1 MTILVIVMLVK
12 NDILSAD
19 GRCGKLRGD
28 FEAYN
33 AAFRASAGAFFLEL
47 KSVKYNRLITGS
59 EIRCAPAR
67 NVHNLPYQIVV
78 RVDFEVSW
86 FDISILE
93 LSESNA

>member
-1 MTILVIVMLVK
+1 M
-12 NDILSAD
+12 
-19 GRCGKLRGD
+19 
-28 FEAYN
+28 
-33 AAFRASAGAFFLEL
+33 
-47 KSVKYNRLITGS
+47 ITGS

-86 FDISILE
+86 FDIGILE